1 MRALVDG
8 GDVEAGL
15 MLVRWF
21 DDPDSNALGWW
32 LIREQIQ
39 LLARMGATV
48 ESDEYAATQGVTGTH
63 TSG

>member
-1 MRALVDG
+1 
-8 GDVEAGL
+8 